1 MPTANRDLLHEK
13 LDALLD
19 ECDLVA
25 DNAAYGKTFDDMDEF
40 FLIKGRK

>member
-1 MPTANRDLLHEK
+1 MQPESPLSDLRALLHAK

-25 DNAAYGKTFDDMDEF
+25 DNAA
-40 FLIKGRK
+40 